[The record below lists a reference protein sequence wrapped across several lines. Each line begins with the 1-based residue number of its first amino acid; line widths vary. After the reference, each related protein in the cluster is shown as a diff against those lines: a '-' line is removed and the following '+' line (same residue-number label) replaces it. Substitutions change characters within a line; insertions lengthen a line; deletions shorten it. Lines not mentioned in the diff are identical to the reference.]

1 MKSARAWALE
11 CIWTARTINTS
22 SSGTSFPSLC
32 PEAEK
37 RPGAHWLRG
46 SLAVAAICI
55 GTTSFAA
62 DLSPRGAMPLPQV
75 PSWTYVA
82 MPYAWLPAINGST
95 TVKGRTTDI
104 NASIGDILDRK
115 IPAQLF
121 GLMGAFEARSG
132 RFAVMTDLTYMK
144 LGADGGAARAR
155 SVHPLVGGGLA
166 AFATVQFEMVIAEA
180 ALGYELVRWQ
190 GAGVSE
196 TAIDLY
202 GGGRFWWQKAEAELG
217 LAAGLTIGD
226 LTVARGRA
234 LADSG
239 DVTWFDPL
247 IGLRLRHRFTPQA
260 ELVLRGD
267 VGGFGAGSK
276 FSWQAMGYVNWEFAR
291 TQSVAWSGMLG
302 YRALYV
308 DFSKG
313 SGRSHYEYDML
324 THGPIFGLT
333 ARC

>member
-22 SSGTSFPSLC
+22 SPGTSFPSLR

-333 ARC
+333 ARF

>member
-1 MKSARAWALE
+1 MRSARAWAPE
-11 CIWTARTINTS
+11 RIWTARTIIAS
-22 SSGTSFPSLC
+22 SPGTSLSIPRR
-32 PEAEK
+32 EVEK

-46 SLAVAAICI
+46 SLAAAAICI

-62 DLSPRGAMPLPQV
+62 DLPPRAAMPLPQV
-75 PSWTYVA
+75 PTWTFVA

-104 NASIGDILDRK
+104 DASIGDVLDRK

-121 GLMGAFEARSG
+121 GLMGAFEARNG

-166 AFATVQFEMVIAEA
+166 AFATVQFEMLIAEA

-247 IGLRLRHRFTPQA
+247 IGLRLRHRFTPQTD
-260 ELVLRGD
+260 LVLRGD

-308 DFSKG
+308 DYAKG
-313 SGRSHYEYDML
+313 SGRTRYEYDML
-324 THGPIFGLT
+324 THGPIMGIT
-333 ARC
+333 ARF